1 MRMLLKEQKYS
12 IPYKSSSLIK
22 KVPTQQGKHMTQRK
36 ETTVYRRPGTTQAI
50 ALLPGGDSD
59 YESPDEKNIPA
70 RPQARPGQQPKSS
83 APGPRRVAP
92 PPPTEDEFY
101 EDPDA
106 PKANNFHGGP
116 LPPIPAVPKTVS
128 DLPPVL
134 KSPKVPHRSRPKTP
148 DVAETEETYEDP
160 DAKPVQRPPQ
170 NKPQAFEG
178 TKVPTPIPTKISAP
192 PPVSQTRTPQLP
204 ARRPPPTPQ
213 EPEVYED
220 PDVQTSIA
228 PKNSA
233 PPPVSQTKTPQLPAR
248 RPPPTPQEPED
259 YENSNDAVQKF
270 RLGKKLPPPPP
281 STTGSNMIDD
291 EYMEMDE
298 KTQPGQPAHDIEES
312 DADYLDPDPKIKVE
326 AKTKKPAGVQVLPK
340 LEPPK
345 LPETKLAPRK
355 QLPPPPTD
363 SDPTKTVPAPPVPKV
378 AHVHSQPATSSQSS
392 GSANEEEE
400 ELKTKP
406 WYHGASTR
414 QEVEPKLMQ
423 LKTNGMYCVRQ
434 SSGKPNQPYTL
445 VVFCEDRIF
454 NLPIRLRNDRKYAL
468 GGEKTDEVAFG
479 SIVELVRFFRRNYLI
494 LNGMKGQQ
502 TQLKKPLPK

>member
-1 MRMLLKEQKYS
+1 MFRRRFVSQKT
-12 IPYKSSSLIK
+12 PAPPPVQALPPNRPP
-22 KVPTQQGKHMTQRK
+22 VALPPQGNKHPRQSD
-36 ETTVYRRPGTTQAI
+36 I
-50 ALLPGGDSD
+50 DDDDGGWGSEEFDSAS
-59 YESPDEKNIPA
+59 ESEEPIEIGGQVMKNE
-70 RPQARPGQQPKSS
+70 GQQPKSS

-248 RPPPTPQEPED
+248 RPPPTPQEPE
-259 YENSNDAVQKF
+259 
-270 RLGKKLPPPPP
+270 
-281 STTGSNMIDD
+281 IDD